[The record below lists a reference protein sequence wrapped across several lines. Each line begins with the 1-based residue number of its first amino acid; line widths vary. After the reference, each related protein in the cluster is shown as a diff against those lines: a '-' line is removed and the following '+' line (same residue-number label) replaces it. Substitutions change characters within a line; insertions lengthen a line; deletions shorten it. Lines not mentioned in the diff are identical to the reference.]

1 MQDEVVFTARLHWI
15 LFLWPSFLLLAGICL
30 MSVYQSFFYIGLML
44 FSVGGLLFFMYFIS
58 YRFSIFEVT
67 KHSIRVKVGV
77 LVRQTINVPYSK
89 IELIDLRQTILG
101 AVLNYGTVIIVGTGG
116 TRNVINNVSH
126 PLRCRRYIE
135 QYMHDQQR

>member
-1 MQDEVVFTARLHWI
+1 MQNDVVFTTRLHWI
-15 LFLWPSFLLLAGICL
+15 LFLWPTVLIIVGVCL
-30 MSVYQSFFYIGLML
+30 MSVHYTLYYIGLMFL
-44 FSVGGLLFFMYFIS
+44 VVGALLLLMHFIS
-58 YRFSIFEVT
+58 YRFSLFEVT

-89 IELIDLRQTILG
+89 IEMIDLRQSIIG

-126 PLRCRRYIE
+126 PLKCRRYIE
-135 QYMHDQQR
+135 QYMHE